1 MASAGEQAH
10 AHSVKNFTWRATVKN
25 TLMAGAIAIALMG
38 SPAGAAQ
45 AQEDLGEIRNMLRG
59 LMQRVDKLEQ
69 ENTTL
74 RSENENLKA
83 QSDYLREETKG
94 LRKDTAVAAAD
105 IAKTRGS
112 DWASR
117 ISLKGDLRYRYEYI
131 ADDTFNN
138 ATARVQT
145 ADRYRDRLR
154 ARFNMDA
161 RATDNILV
169 GLGFSTTE
177 GGDPRSSNQTLTG
190 VFNRKSLDLDLAFF
204 DWKFASFGNLIA
216 GKMKQ
221 PFYKPA
227 GSLYWDNDINPEG
240 VALTF
245 SRGTWFGSAF
255 GYQIT
260 EVNGLETL
268 NTADTMLFGGQIG
281 TRIPIGSSTL
291 TLAAMY
297 YDLAAGERRV
307 PAPFFNGISNG
318 NSTVNINTGTVAA
331 PVLTPVLA
339 NDFRVVSLGG
349 DFSYTMF
356 GQPMSVWFD
365 LAQNQDP
372 EDFDE
377 AFSGGVTVGRAS
389 NPGSWE
395 FGVGFYAVEKDS
407 IFGQLFDSDFGSGV
421 TDSEGMVIRA
431 GFAPVRNWT
440 LNLTYFMNDRNVDVV
455 NGAGQKDVNYD
466 RGQVDVN
473 LKF

>member
-1 MASAGEQAH
+1 M
-10 AHSVKNFTWRATVKN
+10 RN
-25 TLMAGAIAIALMG
+25 TLVAGAIAVALL
-38 SPAGAAQ
+38 SSSAVSAQ
-45 AQEDLGEIRNMLRG
+45 GTEDLSEIRNMLRG

-83 QSDYLREETKG
+83 QTDYLKAETQG
-94 LRKDTAVAAAD
+94 LRKDGAVAAAD

-138 ATARVQT
+138 ATARIQT
-145 ADRYRDRLR
+145 NDRSRDRIR
-154 ARFNMDA
+154 ARFNMEA
-161 RATDNILV
+161 KATDNILV
-169 GLGFSTTE
+169 GFGFATTE

-190 VFNRKSLDLDLAFF
+190 VFNRKSLDLDLAYF
-204 DWKFASFGNLIA
+204 DYKFASFGNLIA

-240 VALTF
+240 VAVTF
-245 SRGTWFGSAF
+245 NRGPWFGSAF

-260 EVNGLETL
+260 EVNGLE
-268 NTADTMLFGGQIG
+268 NTNTSDTQLFGGQIG
-281 TRIPIGSSTL
+281 TRIPIGGSTL

-297 YDLAAGERRV
+297 YDLAAGDRRA
-307 PAPFFNGISNG
+307 PAPFFNNSSNG
-318 NSTVNINTGTVAA
+318 NTTVNIGTVAA
-331 PVLTPVLA
+331 PVLALA
-339 NDFRVVSLGG
+339 NDFRVINLAG

-356 GQPMSVWFD
+356 GQPMTVWVD

-372 EDFDE
+372 DDLDE
-377 AFSGGVTVGRAS
+377 AFSGGFTVGRAS
-389 NPGSWE
+389 SPGSWE
-395 FGVGFYAVEKDS
+395 FGVGFYSVEKDS

-421 TDSEGMVIRA
+421 TDTEGMVIRA
-431 GFAPVRNWT
+431 GFAPMRNWT
-440 LNLTYFMNDRNVDVV
+440 LNFTYFMNDRNIDVV